1 MGRRD
6 WQRAASEDVA
16 TVRALSELFGTPV
29 TYVAGEQAS
38 DSLPR
43 AGDLFADPAHDL
55 ARTISQRASGDGVKV
70 LLSGQGV
77 EELLPGAPR
86 HRIPPFLRQLRLGLA
101 GKAAELAI
109 SRRGSGLHAEYLT
122 RI

>member
-38 DSLPR
+38 DSLPVLATSSPTRRMISLATSRSERR
-43 AGDLFADPAHDL
+43 ATVSRCSCPAS
-55 ARTISQRASGDGVKV
+55 AVTSCSQVTPTIASPH
-70 LLSGQGV
+70 SY
-77 EELLPGAPR
+77 
-86 HRIPPFLRQLRLGLA
+86 
-101 GKAAELAI
+101 
-109 SRRGSGLHAEYLT
+109 GSSDWV
-122 RI
+122 